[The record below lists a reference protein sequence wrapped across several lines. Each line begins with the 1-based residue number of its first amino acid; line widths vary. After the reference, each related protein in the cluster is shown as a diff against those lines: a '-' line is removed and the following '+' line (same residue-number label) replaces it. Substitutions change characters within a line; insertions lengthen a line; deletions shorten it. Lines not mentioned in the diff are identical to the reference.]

1 MMIHINIMDTIINE
15 EILNDEI
22 IINQRDLKIK
32 MTKEN
37 MLYLFNNN
45 KEIGYYLFKKTQT
58 FSTGFGECV
67 HLMIIEFLDNKK
79 NIDMD
84 MVYGELNVF
93 YSKNNKI
100 ISYEY
105 FEMII
110 KMIIDDYNECYL
122 NDEFYYNGYWYDG
135 EWTVD

>member
-1 MMIHINIMDTIINE
+1 
-15 EILNDEI
+15 
-22 IINQRDLKIK
+22 
-32 MTKEN
+32 
-37 MLYLFNNN
+37 
-45 KEIGYYLFKKTQT
+45 
-58 FSTGFGECV
+58 
-67 HLMIIEFLDNKK
+67 
-79 NIDMD
+79 MD

>member
-79 NIDMD
+79 IEYIGTYN
-84 MVYGELNVF
+84 
-93 YSKNNKI
+93 KNKI
-100 ISYEY
+100 LIWIW
-105 FEMII
+105 FMV
-110 KMIIDDYNECYL
+110 N
-122 NDEFYYNGYWYDG
+122 
-135 EWTVD
+135 

>member
-1 MMIHINIMDTIINE
+1 MIHINIMETIINE
-15 EILNDEI
+15 ER
-22 IINQRDLKIK
+22 IINQRDLKIE
-32 MTKEN
+32 MTKKN
-37 MLYLFNNN
+37 ILSLFNNN
-45 KEIGYYLFKKTQT
+45 KEIADYLCKKTQT

-67 HLMIIEFLDNKK
+67 HLMIIEFLDNGK
-79 NIDMD
+79 NTDMD

-93 YSKNNKI
+93 YYKNNKI
-100 ISYEY
+100 ISFEY

-135 EWTVD
+135 EWTINSP